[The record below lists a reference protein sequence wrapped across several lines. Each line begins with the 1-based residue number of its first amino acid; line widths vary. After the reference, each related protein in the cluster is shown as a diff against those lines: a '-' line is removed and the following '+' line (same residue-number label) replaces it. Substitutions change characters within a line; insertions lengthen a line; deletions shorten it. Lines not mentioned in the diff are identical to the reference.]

1 MAAESIDA
9 LERSIEEI
17 QTLSLIYSYEEDTK
31 PHEQETAITRFF
43 ILSEDE
49 FNLAQRLLEL
59 LDSTTT
65 RDKSDIPTLSVEIV
79 TKFQSDEL
87 RRDSRMHITLPP
99 GYPDRP
105 AVVSIVSVAGLTKS
119 QREDFSSSI
128 NNKSTSLAGT
138 EALMELIQYWQENVE
153 DLILSSHNNDKGI
166 FLNSENVE
174 DKGNDASCS
183 RLWIWVHHITNT
195 TRRKVIVQ
203 EAKEMSLSGY
213 LKHGY
218 PGIVVVEGKTKLCDE
233 YVQWIKGNKSRPG
246 GFGRNWGHHVRGQV
260 LLVEDETMS
269 VKILALWRRFVEIL
283 EWKKSLNY
291 MLCSTREEVMV
302 TSAKNPLQMPQL

>member
-1 MAAESIDA
+1 
-9 LERSIEEI
+9 
-17 QTLSLIYSYEEDTK
+17 
-31 PHEQETAITRFF
+31 
-43 ILSEDE
+43 
-49 FNLAQRLLEL
+49 
-59 LDSTTT
+59 
-65 RDKSDIPTLSVEIV
+65 
-79 TKFQSDEL
+79 
-87 RRDSRMHITLPP
+87 
-99 GYPDRP
+99 
-105 AVVSIVSVAGLTKS
+105 
-119 QREDFSSSI
+119 
-128 NNKSTSLAGT
+128 
-138 EALMELIQYWQENVE
+138 MELIQYWQENVE